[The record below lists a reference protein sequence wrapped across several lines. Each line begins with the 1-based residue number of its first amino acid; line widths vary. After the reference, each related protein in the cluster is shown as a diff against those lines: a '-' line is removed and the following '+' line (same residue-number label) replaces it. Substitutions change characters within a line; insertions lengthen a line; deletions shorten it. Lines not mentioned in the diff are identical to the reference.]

1 MKWIYIPILWTCV
14 CTIMTLL
21 FLCRNVY
28 NMAAFWALLAIISAI
43 YSSVIY
49 AVNMYLKQK
58 HFDFMQKMKFDFD
71 KELKKIQEEMK
82 IDD

>member
-1 MKWIYIPILWTCV
+1 
-14 CTIMTLL
+14 
-21 FLCRNVY
+21 
-28 NMAAFWALLAIISAI
+28 MAAFWALLAIISAI

-71 KELKKIQEEMK
+71 KEWKKIQEEMK